1 MKSAA
6 DNPKTRLGLA
16 GRMARAFL
24 DSKLTPLIAD
34 EVQYQATGLA
44 RVQAQPTTQLL
55 EENRR
60 TLGWPQE
67 KDAVD
72 FRDVHAFIEEID
84 GEQHVHFAV
93 A

>member
-1 MKSAA
+1 VP
-6 DNPKTRLGLA
+6 PKCREPLA
-16 GRMARAFL
+16 KR
-24 DSKLTPLIAD
+24 LTPLIAD

-44 RVQAQPTTQLL
+44 GVQPQSAAQLL